1 MIVQKKM
8 IKIIIINR
16 IEKANKKI
24 NIKLTLKGDL
34 ERFLEEIVIEINNEA
49 LLIMEK
55 FLKIIKC

>member
-1 MIVQKKM
+1 MEKA
-8 IKIIIINR
+8 IKI
-16 IEKANKKI
+16 I

-34 ERFLEEIVIEINNEA
+34 ERFLEEIVIEINNET